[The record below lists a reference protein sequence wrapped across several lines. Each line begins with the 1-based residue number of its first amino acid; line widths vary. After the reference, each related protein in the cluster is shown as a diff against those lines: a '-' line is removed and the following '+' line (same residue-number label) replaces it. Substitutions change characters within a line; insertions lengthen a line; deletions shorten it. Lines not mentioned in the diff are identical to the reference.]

1 MVAAINECTSRREEN
16 IGENECV
23 PHMALPWPFLVFS
36 ETQMTDFPP
45 LSYTLTDEI
54 PNLSYT

>member
-1 MVAAINECTSRREEN
+1 MYLEEE
-16 IGENECV
+16 GEYRWKRTR
-23 PHMALPWPFLVFS
+23 PTYGTAFLVFS